1 MNRAYA
7 YNVQLAMCSFLYK
20 VFSLK
25 GVYFVVNRK
34 VVSISMD
41 EEEYE
46 LFKKSKKYISEQF
59 LEQEISNS
67 KFLKYIL
74 SDFYY
79 ELNEMKNTNAEL
91 E

>member
-1 MNRAYA
+1 M
-7 YNVQLAMCSFLYK
+7 VK
-20 VFSLK
+20 
-25 GVYFVVNRK
+25 RK
-34 VVSISMD
+34 VISISMS

-46 LFKKSKKYISEQF
+46 LFKKSKKYMSEQF

-79 ELNEMKNTNAEL
+79 DLNEIKNTNTNI
-91 E
+91 

>member
-1 MNRAYA
+1 MRGGSGE
-7 YNVQLAMCSFLYK
+7 VK
-20 VFSLK
+20 KDK
-25 GVYFVVNRK
+25 GKNRK

-59 LEQEISNS
+59 LNQEISNS

-74 SDFYY
+74 SDFYF
-79 ELNEMKNTNAEL
+79 EVNEMKNTSAEL

>member
-1 MNRAYA
+1 
-7 YNVQLAMCSFLYK
+7 MCSFLYK

-25 GVYFVVNRK
+25 GVYFVVKRK

-46 LFKKSKKYISEQF
+46 RFKKSKDYISKEF

-74 SDFYY
+74 YDFYFD
-79 ELNEMKNTNAEL
+79 LNEMKNTNTKFERW
-91 E
+91 

>member
-1 MNRAYA
+1 
-7 YNVQLAMCSFLYK
+7 MCSFLYK

-25 GVYFVVNRK
+25 GGYFVVKRK
-34 VVSISMD
+34 VISISMS

-46 LFKKSKKYISEQF
+46 LFKKSKKYMSEQF

-79 ELNEMKNTNAEL
+79 DLNEIKNTNTNI
-91 E
+91 